1 MNILVC
7 EWGKQMYVYMYQL
20 RFELAA
26 SNIKPQ
32 QWLKQKRSLFPFLV
46 LSKAGS
52 WQLPSVTASQSSE
65 LQQALSVVLLPI
77 LNIKLNLGCSLE
89 GLQQGPRTECLLSK
103 YRGLGPLLFPE
114 QLSKVSGVHL
124 EPQHR

>member
-1 MNILVC
+1 
-7 EWGKQMYVYMYQL
+7 MYVYMYQL

-52 WQLPSVTASQSSE
+52 WQLASVTASQSSE

-77 LNIKLNLGCSLE
+77 LNIKLYLGCSPE
-89 GLQQGPRTECLLSK
+89 GLQQGPGTECLLSK
-103 YRGLGPLLFPE
+103 YRGLGPCFSQSNFLQSQVCSWSP
-114 QLSKVSGVHL
+114 STD
-124 EPQHR
+124 EPKQRYRG